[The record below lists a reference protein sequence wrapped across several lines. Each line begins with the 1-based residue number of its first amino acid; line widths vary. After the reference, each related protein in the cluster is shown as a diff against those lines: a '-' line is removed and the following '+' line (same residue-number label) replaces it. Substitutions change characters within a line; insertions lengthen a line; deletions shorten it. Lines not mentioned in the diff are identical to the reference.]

1 MTTTDA
7 APMQPDY
14 LTTLERLLA
23 IQATA
28 IKPALDEAS
37 TFIAEVLRA
46 DKVDAF
52 LYDPAVTSL
61 VAVGI
66 SHTPM
71 GQQQQ
76 TLGLDRLQLANRGRT
91 VEVFQTGVPYQS
103 GHVDT
108 DESELLGVREG
119 LGVRSALVVRMHVN
133 GAPRGCVQVDSAQP
147 DHFTAEDLAFTEA
160 MAHWVSL
167 LLQRTELIERQQR
180 EAQAQARQLVA
191 EELVTVLAHDLG
203 NYLTPLLGT
212 ISLLARRA
220 ARDGRT
226 TDVQLAERAARS
238 VERLHR
244 LTTDL
249 LDASRVEQGL
259 LQIRRQPVDLA
270 QLVRD
275 TTDGLRTPQVSMAV
289 EVPDELIADV
299 DPNRIE
305 QALENLLNNARTHA
319 PGSAVVVTLRRE
331 ERDDGAWAV
340 IRVQDGGLGIAP
352 AIVDTLMTRFVR
364 GQQSKGLGLGLYLAH
379 SIAEAHGGALTVKS
393 TLGQGTTFQLVV
405 PIAAH

>member
-1 MTTTDA
+1 
-7 APMQPDY
+7 MQPDY

-212 ISLLARRA
+212 ISLLAHHGRAVSGTRR
-220 ARDGRT
+220 
-226 TDVQLAERAARS
+226 
-238 VERLHR
+238 
-244 LTTDL
+244 
-249 LDASRVEQGL
+249 
-259 LQIRRQPVDLA
+259 
-270 QLVRD
+270 
-275 TTDGLRTPQVSMAV
+275 PQRGTA
-289 EVPDELIADV
+289 
-299 DPNRIE
+299 
-305 QALENLLNNARTHA
+305 
-319 PGSAVVVTLRRE
+319 
-331 ERDDGAWAV
+331 
-340 IRVQDGGLGIAP
+340 AP
-352 AIVDTLMTRFVR
+352 ADHRPVGCQSRGAGLVADPPSTRRF
-364 GQQSKGLGLGLYLAH
+364 GPT
-379 SIAEAHGGALTVKS
+379 GA
-393 TLGQGTTFQLVV
+393 
-405 PIAAH
+405 